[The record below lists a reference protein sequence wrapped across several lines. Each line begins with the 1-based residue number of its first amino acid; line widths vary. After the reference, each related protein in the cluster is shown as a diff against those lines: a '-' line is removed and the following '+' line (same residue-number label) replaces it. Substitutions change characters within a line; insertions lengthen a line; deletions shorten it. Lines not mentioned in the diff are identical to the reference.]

1 MTTLKRC
8 VIYTRK
14 SSEQGLEQDF
24 NSLDAQREAATAYI
38 ASQRHERWK
47 LVGGAYDDAGWSGGN
62 MDRPALRRLL
72 ADIQAKRIDIVV
84 VYKVDRLTRSLS
96 DFAKL
101 VEVFDAHGVSFVSVT
116 QQFNTTS
123 SMGRLTLNVLLSFAQ
138 FEREVTGERIRD
150 KIAASKKKGMW
161 MGGNPPTGYDVT
173 DKKLIANKSEADT
186 IRLIFQRYLELGC
199 VRKLQ
204 ADLAQRRILSK
215 GWISTRGN
223 AKGGKPFTRGNL
235 YLLLRN
241 RTYIGEIAH
250 RGQVHAGA
258 HEAILDREIWDQVQA
273 LLDSNRVR
281 HHRREGAQRR
291 SLLKARIFDVMGV
304 PLSPSHANKGGK
316 QYLYYVSNSANGD
329 DAGGR
334 PALRLPA
341 AEIEQTVLDRLD
353 RFLCDPIML
362 TEKLGVGHEHL
373 DRIATH
379 AEAIRRRLQRP
390 STDRDDI
397 TRQLLDRLVVDRD
410 RAQLHWSRAALHR
423 LLLEIELTSD
433 DQPNLIEDIAIK
445 VKRQG
450 QGKRIFLPVG
460 EQESAPNQTLIKAV
474 VRAHAWRRMLESEDG
489 LSVRELAARQSL
501 NHRYINRLLP
511 LAWLAPDVVDA
522 ILDGA
527 QLPEVSLDQLTAEFP
542 IEWSE
547 QRRLLAL
554 GSRH

>member
-1 MTTLKRC
+1 MTTPKRC

-38 ASQRHERWK
+38 ASQRHDGWK
-47 LVGGAYDDAGWSGGN
+47 LVGGAYDDGGWSGGN

-116 QQFNTTS
+116 QQFNTTT

-173 DKKLIANKSEADT
+173 DKKLVVNQPEAAT

-204 ADLAQRRILSK
+204 ADLARRGIRSK

-223 AKGGKPFTRGNL
+223 AKGGKPFARGNL

-258 HEAILDREIWDQVQA
+258 QEAILDREMWDQVQA
-273 LLDSNRVR
+273 QLDSNRVR
-281 HHRREGAQRR
+281 HGRNEGAQRR
-291 SLLKARIFDVMGV
+291 SLLNARIFDVTNA

-316 QYLYYVSNSANGD
+316 RYLYYVSTGTNGD
-329 DAGGR
+329 AGSR

-341 AEIEQTVLDRLD
+341 AEIEQAVLDRLD
-353 RFLCDPIML
+353 RLLSDPILL

-373 DRIATH
+373 DRIATR
-379 AEAIRRRLQRP
+379 AEAIRRRLQHP
-390 STDRDDI
+390 SADRDDV

-410 RAQLHWSRAALHR
+410 RARLHWSRAGLHR
-423 LLLEIELTSD
+423 LLGIELTSED
-433 DQPNLIEDIAIK
+433 RPNLVEEIAIK

-450 QGKRIFLPVG
+450 QGKRIFLPAG
-460 EQESAPNQTLIKAV
+460 EQKSAPNQTLIKAV

-489 LSVRELAARQSL
+489 LSVRQLAARQNLS
-501 NHRYINRLLP
+501 HRYINRLLP
-511 LAWLAPDVVDA
+511 LAWLAPDVIDA

-542 IEWSE
+542 IEWAE

-554 GSRH
+554 GSRL